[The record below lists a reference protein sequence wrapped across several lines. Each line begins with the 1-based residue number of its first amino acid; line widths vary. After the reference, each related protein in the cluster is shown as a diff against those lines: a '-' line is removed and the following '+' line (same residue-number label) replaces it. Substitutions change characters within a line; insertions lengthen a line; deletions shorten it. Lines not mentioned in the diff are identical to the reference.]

1 MNIRECGWVGLVH
14 VLSVRAV
21 RHAVTRMAMD
31 RTASAMLRVAYGT
44 ARRLPSTCSCRVVR
58 DEGLDLNA
66 ITHSHTHTHTQRVA
80 HVCSL

>member
-66 ITHSHTHTHTQRVA
+66 ITH
-80 HVCSL
+80 